1 MLGLRLS
8 LATLGLVL
16 GGLAVGL
23 PADARR
29 PLKLEPCRLPG
40 VKTEARCG
48 TYEVF
53 ENRGARR
60 GRKIPLRVV
69 VLPARERPA
78 APDPVIFFEGGPGVS
93 AVGSAV
99 DVETEMGEILRHRD
113 ILLVDARGTGQSGPL
128 DCPQPDQTR
137 GLEESLDTFM
147 DPAAVRRCREVLA
160 RDHDLSQYTT
170 ETIVDDVDEV
180 RAALGYSKVNLSG
193 ASYGTRVALI
203 YLRRHP
209 EQVRTVFLSS
219 VVPPDARIP
228 TFLAAHTQAAFDR
241 MAADCAA
248 DPACRSAFP
257 DPGADL
263 RTVLER
269 LAARP
274 AEVPVQGED
283 GREARLRLSRE
294 GAAQTVRY
302 LLYRPTGARSL
313 PLMLR
318 QAANGDLQP
327 LAQAAHDIASAMLGS
342 SPDGLYLSV
351 TCAEDVAFLDREEAA
366 RRSAGSF
373 VGDFRLRQ
381 QVAACAEWP
390 AAKLPASFL
399 EPVRSSAPVLIFA
412 GENDPTTPLEWAE
425 RVASTLPRSRIVVV
439 PGGAHT
445 FYGLKGIECLDRLNA
460 DFVARGEAEGLDV
473 EACRRAI
480 RPLAFESGQ
489 ETIPRPGGAKSR

>member
-8 LATLGLVL
+8 FAALILVL
-16 GGLAVGL
+16 GGLVAGS
-23 PADARR
+23 PADARPR
-29 PLKLEPCRLPG
+29 LKLEPCRLPG

-53 ENRGARR
+53 ENRTARR
-60 GRKIPLRVV
+60 GRKVPLRVA

-78 APDPVIFFEGGPGVS
+78 APDPLIFFEGGPGAS
-93 AVGSAV
+93 AIASAP
-99 DVETEMGEILRHRD
+99 DVEAEMGEILRRRD
-113 ILLVDARGTGQSGPL
+113 IVLVDVRGTGQSGPL
-128 DCPQPDQTR
+128 ACPQPDR
-137 GLEESLDTFM
+137 ARSVEEALDTFM

-193 ASYGTRVALI
+193 ASYGTRAALI

-209 EQVRTVFLSS
+209 ERVRTVFLAS
-219 VVPPDARIP
+219 VVPQDARIP

-241 MAADCAA
+241 LAADCAA
-248 DPACRSAFP
+248 DPACHSAFP
-257 DPGADL
+257 DPATDL
-263 RTVLER
+263 RTVLDR

-274 AEVPVQGED
+274 AEVKVQGED
-283 GREARLRLSRE
+283 GQEARLRLSRE
-294 GAAQTVRY
+294 GAVQAVRY
-302 LLYRPTGARSL
+302 LLYRPTGARGL

-318 QAANGDLQP
+318 QAAQGNFQP
-327 LAQAAHDIASAMLGS
+327 LAQSAYDIAGAMLLS

-351 TCAEDVAFLDREEAA
+351 TCAEDVAFVDRDEAA

-381 QVAACAEWP
+381 QIATCAEWP

-399 EPVRSSAPVLIFA
+399 DPVRSSVPVLIFA

-425 RVASTLPRSRIVVV
+425 RVAHTLPRSRIVVV

-445 FYGLKGIECLDRLNA
+445 FYGLTGTECLERLSA
-460 DFVARGEAEGLDV
+460 DFIARGEAEGLDV
-473 EACRRAI
+473 EACRKAI
-480 RPLAFESGQ
+480 RPAPFALTSDQ
-489 ETIPRPGGAKSR
+489 EGSHAPAH

>member
-1 MLGLRLS
+1 MSRSTLSPFVLLLGI
-8 LATLGLVL
+8 LAAGI
-16 GGLAVGL
+16 
-23 PADARR
+23 PAEARSSR
-29 PLKLEPCRLPG
+29 LKLIPCRLPE

-53 ENRGARR
+53 ENRAARR
-60 GRKIPLRVV
+60 GRKIRLRVV
-69 VLPARERPA
+69 VLPARERPVS
-78 APDPVIFFEGGPGVS
+78 PDPVVFFEGGPGAS
-93 AVGSAV
+93 AIDSAP
-99 DVETEMGEILRHRD
+99 DVEAEMGEILRHRD
-113 ILLVDARGTGQSGPL
+113 ILLVDVRGTGQSGPL
-128 DCPQPDQTR
+128 DCPQPDGDR
-137 GLEESLDTFM
+137 ALEEALDTFM
-147 DPAAVRRCREVLA
+147 DPAAIRHCRDVLA
-160 RDHDLSQYTT
+160 REHDLSQYTT

-193 ASYGTRVALI
+193 ASYGTRAALI

-209 EQVRTVFLSS
+209 DRVRTVFLFS
-219 VVPPDARIP
+219 VVPQDARIP

-241 MAADCAA
+241 LAADCAA
-248 DPACRSAFP
+248 DPGCRAAFP
-257 DPGADL
+257 DPAADL

-283 GREARLRLSRE
+283 GRETRLRLSRE
-294 GAAQTVRY
+294 GAVQSLRY
-302 LLYRPTGARSL
+302 LLYRPVGARAL

-318 QAANGDLQP
+318 RAAEGDLQP
-327 LAQAAHDIASAMLGS
+327 LAQAAHDIAGAMLLS

-351 TCAEDVAFLDREEAA
+351 TCAEDVAFVDREAAA
-366 RRSAGSF
+366 RRSADSF

-399 EPVRSSAPVLIFA
+399 EPVRSSVPVLIFA

-425 RVASTLPRSRIVVV
+425 RVARTLPRSRIVAV

-480 RPLAFESGQ
+480 QPAPFAL
-489 ETIPRPGGAKSR
+489 P